1 LDVQRENLVIGN
13 GSCELLMLLGE
24 SFLGP
29 DRHIVFPHPSFV
41 VYRSIAQARGAE
53 FTGVDLVDMDYDLD
67 GMLAAIQG
75 NTSLLIIC
83 NPNNPTGSYIQPA
96 ALKSFLERVPRDV
109 VVVLDEAYGEF
120 VTAETQEDTV
130 PWLSDYPNLVILRTF
145 SKIYGLAGMRVGYGI
160 AGTTVIEALDKVRQ
174 PFNVN
179 HLSQVAATECLK
191 HLDKMLGR
199 RDLIAGERGRVGQAL
214 TEMGVPYHPSEAN
227 FLWIDITHLGIP
239 GPEVPQTLLEMG
251 LMTRSGYAM
260 GCPGWIRVT
269 IGEAEDN
276 DLFLEA
282 INELRHPQRQPV
294 EHVGGGADAE
304 ALSPES

>member
-1 LDVQRENLVIGN
+1 
-13 GSCELLMLLGE
+13 
-24 SFLGP
+24 
-29 DRHIVFPHPSFV
+29 
-41 VYRSIAQARGAE
+41 
-53 FTGVDLVDMDYDLD
+53 
-67 GMLAAIQG
+67 
-75 NTSLLIIC
+75 
-83 NPNNPTGSYIQPA
+83 
-96 ALKSFLERVPRDV
+96 
-109 VVVLDEAYGEF
+109 
-120 VTAETQEDTV
+120 
-130 PWLSDYPNLVILRTF
+130 
-145 SKIYGLAGMRVGYGI
+145 
-160 AGTTVIEALDKVRQ
+160 
-174 PFNVN
+174 
-179 HLSQVAATECLK
+179 
-191 HLDKMLGR
+191 
-199 RDLIAGERGRVGQAL
+199 
-214 TEMGVPYHPSEAN
+214 MGVPYHPSEAN